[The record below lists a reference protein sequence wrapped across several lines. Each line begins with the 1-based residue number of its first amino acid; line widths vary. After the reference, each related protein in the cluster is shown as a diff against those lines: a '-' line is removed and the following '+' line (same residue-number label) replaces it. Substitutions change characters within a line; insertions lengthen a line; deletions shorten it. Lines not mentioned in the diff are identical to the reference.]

1 MPAQDGVGREQGAK
15 QFQLPAAEDFSLDG
29 QSSPLIIAEQ
39 DPFPAE
45 LFFEYGVLG
54 SQILDDFLLLAI
66 DPTGKD
72 HDGQQ
77 DHDEQL
83 PRLQDECHR
92 RLDRQAKRRR
102 SLEFTEK

>member
-72 HDGQQ
+72 HD
-77 DHDEQL
+77 EQL